1 MLIVANCHLGKENLH
16 NFLFVKNLHEFPA
29 IFVQVFLMIS
39 LQVLQHVETLFQKKK
54 KKDLTFIQS

>member
-16 NFLFVKNLHEFPA
+16 NFLFVRNLHDEFPA

-39 LQVLQHVETLFQKKK
+39 LQVLQHVEALFPKKNERK
-54 KKDLTFIQS
+54 T